1 MRMMLL
7 SVHIVAASLG
17 IVTGFVALYAAKGAR
32 RHRRSGMLFV
42 YAMVTMA
49 ILGAA
54 IAGVWRVSPAT
65 NIPVGL
71 LTAYLVIT
79 ALTAVLPRDPGSRSL
94 DVGLMLV
101 AAGVSVFMLTF
112 GVEVLNGGGRP
123 GMRAFPFFM
132 FGTIA
137 LLASAGDLR
146 MIRTGVLTGAPRIAR
161 HLWRMSL
168 ALLIA
173 SLSFSVQ
180 LPKYLPKSLRIP
192 SLLAVPLLAVF
203 VTMLYWLW
211 RVRFRR
217 SVRGLVVPTRRGAL
231 ATEAA

>member
-1 MRMMLL
+1 
-7 SVHIVAASLG
+7 
-17 IVTGFVALYAAKGAR
+17 VTGFVALYAAKGAR

-101 AAGVSVFMLTF
+101 AAGVSVFMLSF
-112 GVEVLNGGGRP
+112 GAEVLNGGARP
-123 GMRAFPFFM
+123 ALPAFPSF
-132 FGTIA
+132 
-137 LLASAGDLR
+137 LL
-146 MIRTGVLTGAPRIAR
+146 
-161 HLWRMSL
+161 
-168 ALLIA
+168 
-173 SLSFSVQ
+173 
-180 LPKYLPKSLRIP
+180 
-192 SLLAVPLLAVF
+192 
-203 VTMLYWLW
+203 
-211 RVRFRR
+211 
-217 SVRGLVVPTRRGAL
+217 
-231 ATEAA
+231 